1 MNTNTLL
8 KSFFFIFFLL
18 YSFSVCSQDFIN
30 DKEFSKI
37 INKDIVVIEFYADWN
52 EANKFTD
59 LKHLKDC
66 KTYRINI
73 ENEPT
78 LKEDYTIKTIPTII
92 VFDNGK
98 ENIRYEADLSLKLQI
113 TKKDIQKTIEKIIL
127 TKFN

>member
-1 MNTNTLL
+1 M
-8 KSFFFIFFLL
+8 KFEF
-18 YSFSVCSQDFIN
+18 
-30 DKEFSKI
+30 KFSKI

-66 KTYRINI
+66 KIYRINI
-73 ENEPT
+73 DDEPI
-78 LKEDYTIKTIPTII
+78 LKDDYTIKTIPTII